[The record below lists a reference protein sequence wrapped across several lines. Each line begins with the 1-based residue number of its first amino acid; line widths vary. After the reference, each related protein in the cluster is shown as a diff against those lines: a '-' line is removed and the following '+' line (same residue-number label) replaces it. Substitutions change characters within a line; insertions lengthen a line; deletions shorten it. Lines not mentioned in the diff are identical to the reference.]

1 MAGRTSKVRAV
12 CHAFGGRHLT
22 PAVLQELPA
31 AAESMPP
38 NEWASF
44 CDRQKPRAF
53 RERYA
58 AALAKCS
65 RVNGLPMSL
74 RARVFLTLALLLFLL
89 AVLGSAGVVLL
100 HRLGGRID
108 AILRENYDSVRAME
122 RLNEAAE
129 RIDSSFRLALAGRKE
144 EKGAH
149 DLYDASW
156 RLYEEQLDIEKKNIT
171 ILPEEERLVKELQGL
186 TDDYQD
192 LGDRFFRRPADDP
205 ARKTDYSGTGDRPGL
220 ESLFQQIKAK
230 AAAILQLNQK
240 NMEDASRDAKETA
253 RVSIMALAV
262 TLAAA
267 SVLALLLVWQLVH
280 SVLRPLRKVTL
291 AAHTLGTG
299 HFDFTVPVHGNDEIG
314 QLARTFNAMTDRLRV
329 LRHSNLQQLLRAQQ
343 TGQATIDSF
352 SDPILVVEPEGRVE
366 MANLA
371 ARQVLGVTTPPE
383 GRQDTRPDL
392 WIPPEPLRQPLANA
406 LREQRPY
413 LTESFDQVLFLRLG
427 GEDRAYL
434 PQIRPIRDSH
444 GETLGAAV
452 VLSDVTRFRL
462 LDQLK
467 TNLVATASHELKT
480 PLSGLRLALHF
491 LLEENVGP
499 LTPKQTE
506 LLLDARDNAE
516 RLLNLIEH
524 FLVLA
529 RLEHGAEAL
538 HREREDP
545 VALLR
550 AAADNVAA
558 RAQDKHIA
566 LIVAEDGS
574 VPPVAAD
581 AVRLEYALN
590 NLLDNALTYTPP
602 GGRVT
607 LFARAVGN
615 DKVRLSVA
623 DTGVGIPAEHLPYVF
638 EKFFRVPNT
647 AHPPGTGL
655 GLAIVREIVL
665 AHDGLITC
673 ESQPGKGTVFH
684 LTLPVWKDYR

>member
-1 MAGRTSKVRAV
+1 
-12 CHAFGGRHLT
+12 
-22 PAVLQELPA
+22 
-31 AAESMPP
+31 
-38 NEWASF
+38 
-44 CDRQKPRAF
+44 
-53 RERYA
+53 
-58 AALAKCS
+58 
-65 RVNGLPMSL
+65 MSL

-89 AVLGSAGVVLL
+89 AVLGGAGVVLL

-129 RIDSSFRLALAGRKE
+129 RIDSSFRLALAGPKQ

-156 RLYEEQLDIEKKNIT
+156 RLYRDQLDIEKKNIT
-171 ILPEEERLVKELQGL
+171 ILPEEERLVKELERL
-186 TDDYQD
+186 TDDYQK
-192 LGDRFFRRPADDP
+192 LGDGFFRRPADDP
-205 ARKTDYSGTGDRPGL
+205 ARKTDYSGIDDRGGL
-220 ESLFQQIKAK
+220 EGLFRQVRKVAD
-230 AAAILQLNQK
+230 AILQLNQK
-240 NMEDASRDAKETA
+240 NMEDASHDAKDTA
-253 RVSIMALAV
+253 RASIMALGGA
-262 TLAAA
+262 LAAA
-267 SVLALLLVWQLVH
+267 SVLALLLAWQLVH
-280 SVLRPLRKVTL
+280 SVLRPLRDITR
-291 AAHTLGTG
+291 AAQTLGAG
-299 HFDFTVPVHGNDEIG
+299 QFDLSVPVHRDDEIG
-314 QLARTFNAMTDRLRV
+314 QLAQTFNTMTERLRA

-343 TGQATIDSF
+343 TAQATVDSF
-352 SDPILVVEPEGRVE
+352 PDPILVVDPEGRVE
-366 MANLA
+366 LANLA
-371 ARQVLGVTTPPE
+371 ARHVLGVAPPGE
-383 GRQDTRPDL
+383 GGNIGPA
-392 WIPPEPLRQPLANA
+392 WIPPEPLRQPLAKA
-406 LREQRPY
+406 LREQRPS
-413 LTESFDQVLFLRLG
+413 LTETFDQVLFLRLD

-434 PQIRPIRDSH
+434 PQVRPIRDAR

-480 PLSGLRLALHF
+480 PLSGLRLAVHL

-538 HREREDP
+538 RLEREDP
-545 VALLR
+545 LALLR
-550 AAADNVAA
+550 AAADNVASRA
-558 RAQDKHIA
+558 RDKH
-566 LIVAEDGS
+566 LTLTVEEDGA

-581 AVRLEYALN
+581 AIRLGYALN
-590 NLLDNALTYTPP
+590 NLLDNALTYTAP
-602 GGRVT
+602 GGKVK
-607 LFARAVGN
+607 LSARAVG
-615 DKVRLSVA
+615 DGKVRLSVA

-665 AHDGLITC
+665 AHDGLVTC
-673 ESQPGKGTVFH
+673 ESEPGKGTVFH
-684 LTLPVWKDYR
+684 LTLPAWKG